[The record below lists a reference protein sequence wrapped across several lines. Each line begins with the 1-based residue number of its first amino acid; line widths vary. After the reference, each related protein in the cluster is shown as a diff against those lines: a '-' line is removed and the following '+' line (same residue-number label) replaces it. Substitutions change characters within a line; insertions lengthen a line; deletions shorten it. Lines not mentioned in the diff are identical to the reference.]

1 MQLSSTL
8 YLIDRNLSR
17 RNRKA
22 LLILKISHY
31 QMKLID
37 KSKIYVAIPGRK
49 KGNVTFVTFPLF
61 YKSLPSYTIDVK

>member
-1 MQLSSTL
+1 
-8 YLIDRNLSR
+8 
-17 RNRKA
+17 
-22 LLILKISHY
+22 
-31 QMKLID
+31 MKLID